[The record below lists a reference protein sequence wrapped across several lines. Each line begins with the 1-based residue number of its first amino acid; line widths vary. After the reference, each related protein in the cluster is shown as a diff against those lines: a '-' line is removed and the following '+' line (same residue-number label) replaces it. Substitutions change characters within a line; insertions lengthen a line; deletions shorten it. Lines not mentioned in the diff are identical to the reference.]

1 MRIVESLRKSLLL
14 GTQSEDLF
22 CNPPHYLSFLQTM
35 ILSHFQ
41 SSNHTLLFNYIQT
54 IDALYYYNKGRLLK
68 RVISPSR
75 WYSIELSHRIRFGN
89 LIFREQ
95 FLDLLSQILGIIA
108 FDCLGKQIG
117 IVLLSPD

>member
-41 SSNHTLLFNYIQT
+41 SNNHTLLFNYNKLYTAKRATMPFIIIIKGDYSNESSALHDGIQ
-54 IDALYYYNKGRLLK
+54 LNYL
-68 RVISPSR
+68 
-75 WYSIELSHRIRFGN
+75 IE
-89 LIFREQ
+89 
-95 FLDLLSQILGIIA
+95 
-108 FDCLGKQIG
+108 
-117 IVLLSPD
+117 

>member
-41 SSNHTLLFNYIQT
+41 SNNHTLLFNYIQT
-54 IDALYYYNKGRLLK
+54 IHCKESDDALYYHNKGRLLK

-75 WYSIELSHRIRFGN
+75 WYSIELSHRIRFGD

-95 FLDLLSQILGIIA
+95 FLDLQSYILGIIA
-108 FDCLGKQIG
+108 FDCLGK
-117 IVLLSPD
+117 